1 MPSAR
6 SIAEIVA
13 SMQAVDPTSPRLTW
27 YGPDGERVELS
38 GRVLANWV
46 IKATNLLVSEGEVGP
61 GSVVVVDLPVHWRA
75 LVWSVAA
82 WLAGAQ
88 VQLLDDGGSGPVHP
102 DVVVTWRPSARP
114 AEMGVDLSVAG
125 TLVAVSLPALAMAFD
140 GDLPSGAIDGS
151 ADLMTYPDVL
161 IMPPSSDPEASALDD
176 LEHARLIEWALD
188 TPMPDTPAPRVFV
201 ATQDLAVAL
210 RTALGAWARGGSV
223 VLVTDVRGGDA
234 LAHVAAV
241 EGAAAPPA

>member
-114 AEMGVDLSVAG
+114 AEVGVDLSVAG
-125 TLVAVSLPALAMAFD
+125 TLVAVSLPALAMVFD

-161 IMPPSSDPEASALDD
+161 IMPGVVDPDASALDD
-176 LEHARLIEWALD
+176 LEHERLVEWALGGV
-188 TPMPDTPAPRVFV
+188 PPAVDGPPLRVLL
-201 ATQDLAVAL
+201 ATHEPILAL
-210 RTALGAWARGGSV
+210 RAGIGAWAHGGSL
-223 VLVTDVRGGDA
+223 VLVGDGREAEA
-234 LAHVAAV
+234 LARVAQV
-241 EGAAAPPA
+241 ENAML